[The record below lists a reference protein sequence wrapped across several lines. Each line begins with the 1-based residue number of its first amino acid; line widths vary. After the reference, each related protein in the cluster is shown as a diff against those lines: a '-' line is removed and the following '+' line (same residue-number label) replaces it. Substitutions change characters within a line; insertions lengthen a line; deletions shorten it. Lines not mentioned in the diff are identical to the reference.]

1 MARSASSE
9 HGDGAKPTPRIVTA
23 GSAALQR
30 EKRLTPARRH
40 GAERIERARRRSKAD
55 AEDSDC
61 TRAALQ
67 REKRL
72 TPATRHGA
80 KRIERARRRSKADA
94 RDSDCRKCSTETR
107 EA

>member
-1 MARSASSE
+1 MAQSATSE

-23 GSAALQR
+23 ASAAPNR
-30 EKRLTPARRH
+30 EKRLTPATRH
-40 GAERIERARRRSKAD
+40 GAKRIERARRRSKAD

-72 TPATRHGA
+72 PPA
-80 KRIERARRRSKADA
+80 
-94 RDSDCRKCSTETR
+94 
-107 EA
+107 